1 MKKLEQPMRA
11 EATATATSKRPVL
24 EMVNGTTATETG
36 SRISERKKWLKQQAA
51 ERLNLLTEDL
61 AITSEAISGSA
72 QELKVTMSAVNKQ
85 SDIVRSLVD
94 KSIRIGDLI
103 IDNSKNLNNHSQTAF
118 NKAGQLQ
125 QQIQEFFRGVSGWKH
140 SVEDAGDVCL
150 ETSRL
155 VLELQH
161 SSKEISSVITAVADI
176 AEQTNLL
183 ALNAAIEA
191 ARAGS
196 EGLGFAVVAD
206 EVRNLA
212 EVAEKSACLVTETI
226 ASIHGHVE
234 LIMKLSNSGADS
246 AKTDIEN
253 VKVVLNHLSDISER
267 IKSVSTEA
275 GKMARD
281 TEDVSRDA
289 QSFKQR
295 VDSVAAATAQTSS
308 SGAEALASC
317 EEQFIAMNDIMESSK
332 LLSDKSRKYLL
343 NNSSEYLD
351 MLASSSQQLTATVQE
366 TNASAQ
372 EVAAAISLIAEGA
385 LSQAEQSDSSLLMI
399 QDARTKIESVL
410 NCAESFR
417 VSGDTISA
425 TFEKLTTIIIGIQES
440 LSQTATSSRQSQENA
455 TELKSSVSKIQKF
468 IRSIRENALMTNMLS
483 VSGGVEAA
491 RANESGKGFAVV
503 AGDIRSLAS
512 DTSSNSDLIE
522 DLLDKIYEKTILV
535 QSYISRVNQSAQ
547 RDYVRA
553 EESVAQMRT
562 LIENAKS
569 FTALAHEMV
578 TKSVESEASCKDGS
592 AIVEEVSRAAGII
605 SESARSAAE
614 IAKRQ
619 SRSTQDLS
627 LQVEQVSSMVKEFG
641 YM

>member
-1 MKKLEQPMRA
+1 MKKLEQP
-11 EATATATSKRPVL
+11 TKIDSPSPQKRQIL
-24 EMVNGTTATETG
+24 EVVNSANDTG

-61 AITSEAISGSA
+61 ASTSESISDSA
-72 QELKVTMSAVNKQ
+72 QELKVTMSEVNDQ
-85 SDIVRSLVD
+85 SNIVRSLVD

-103 IDNSKNLNNHSQTAF
+103 LNNSKNLNDHSQTAH
-118 NKAGQLQ
+118 NKAGLLQ
-125 QQIQEFFRGVSGWKH
+125 SQIQEFFRGVSGWKH
-140 SVEDAGDVCL
+140 SVEDAGGVCL

-155 VLELQH
+155 VLELQQ

-212 EVAEKSACLVTETI
+212 EIAEKSACLVTETI
-226 ASIHGHVE
+226 SSIHGHVQ
-234 LIMKLSNSGADS
+234 LIMSLSNSGAES

-253 VKVVLNHLSDISER
+253 VKVVINHLGEISEV
-267 IKSVSTEA
+267 IKLVSTEA

-281 TEDVSRDA
+281 TEDVTRDA
-289 QSFKQR
+289 LSFKQR

-317 EEQFIAMNDIMESSK
+317 EEQFVAMTDIMESSK

-385 LSQAEQSDSSLLMI
+385 SSQSEQADSSLIVI
-399 QDARTKIESVL
+399 QDARAKIESIL
-410 NCAESFR
+410 KSAESFKA
-417 VSGDTISA
+417 SGHSIEQ
-425 TFEKLTTIIIGIQES
+425 TFQKLTEIIVGIQQS
-440 LSQTATSSRQSQENA
+440 LSKTANSSRQSQDNA
-455 TELKSSVSKIQKF
+455 SELKSSVSKIQKF

-491 RANESGKGFAVV
+491 RANESGKGFSVV

-535 QSYISRVNQSAQ
+535 QNYISRVNQSAQ
-547 RDYVRA
+547 RDFIRA
-553 EESVAQMRT
+553 EESVVQMQN
-562 LIENAKS
+562 LIDCAKS
-569 FTALAHEMV
+569 FTELANEMV
-578 TKSVESEASCKDGS
+578 SKAVESEQSCKNGS
-592 AIVEEVSRAAGII
+592 VIVEEVSRAAGII
-605 SESARSAAE
+605 SESAKSSAE

-619 SRSTQDLS
+619 STSTQDLS

>member
-1 MKKLEQPMRA
+1 MKKLEQPMKA
-11 EATATATSKRPVL
+11 ESPIHQKRQMLEVVNTS
-24 EMVNGTTATETG
+24 NDTG

-61 AITSEAISGSA
+61 AVTSETISSSA
-72 QELKVTMSAVNKQ
+72 QDLKVTMSEVNEQ
-85 SDIVRSLVD
+85 SNIVRSLVD

-103 IDNSKNLNNHSQTAF
+103 LDNSKNLNNHSQTAHD
-118 NKAGQLQ
+118 KAAQLQ
-125 QQIQEFFRGVSGWKH
+125 IQIQEFFRGVSGWKH
-140 SVEDAGDVCL
+140 SVEDAGSVCL

-155 VLELQH
+155 VLELQQ

-212 EVAEKSACLVTETI
+212 EIAEKSACRVTETI

-234 LIMKLSNSGADS
+234 LIMSLSNSGADS

-253 VKVVLNHLSDISER
+253 VKVVLNHLGEISEV
-267 IKSVSTEA
+267 IKSVSLDA

-281 TEDVSRDA
+281 TEEVSRDA
-289 QSFKQR
+289 QSFKLR

-317 EEQFIAMNDIMESSK
+317 EEQFIAMTDIMESSK

-351 MLASSSQQLTATVQE
+351 MLGSSSQQLTATVQE

-385 LSQAEQSDSSLLMI
+385 NSQSEQADSSLLI
-399 QDARTKIESVL
+399 IKEARVKIESIL
-410 NCAESFR
+410 KSADSFR
-417 VSGDTISA
+417 ASGGSIEQ
-425 TFEKLTTIIIGIQES
+425 TFQNLTSIIVGIQQS
-440 LSQTATSSRQSQENA
+440 LSKTAISSRQAQDNA
-455 TELKSSVSKIQKF
+455 SELKCSVAKIQKF

-491 RANESGKGFAVV
+491 RANESGKGFSVV
-503 AGDIRSLAS
+503 AGDIRALAS
-512 DTSSNSDLIE
+512 DTSSNSDIIE

-547 RDYVRA
+547 RDFVRA
-553 EESVAQMRT
+553 EESVVQMRN
-562 LIENAKS
+562 LIDSAKS
-569 FTALAHEMV
+569 FTELANDMV
-578 TKSVESEASCKDGS
+578 SKAAESEESCKDGS
-592 AIVEEVSRAAGII
+592 MIVEDVSKAAGII
-605 SESARSAAE
+605 SESAKTAAE
-614 IAKRQ
+614 IAKCQ
-619 SRSTQDLS
+619 SRSTQELS